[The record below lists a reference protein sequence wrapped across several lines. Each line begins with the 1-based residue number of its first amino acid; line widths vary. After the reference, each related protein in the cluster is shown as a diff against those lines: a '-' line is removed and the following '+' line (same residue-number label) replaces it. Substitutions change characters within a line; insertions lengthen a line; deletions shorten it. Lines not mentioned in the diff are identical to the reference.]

1 MLPGRPVAAMN
12 RVRLGGL
19 HVVDDGVQLLGH
31 ARELG
36 DGRGGLVHGRGGLVG
51 HEVDLLGG
59 AGDLLEAADCSRR
72 RWAMLRTM
80 SAVETE
86 TLTIS
91 PREEP
96 ACRPV
101 PRSR

>member
-1 MLPGRPVAAMN
+1 
-12 RVRLGGL
+12 
-19 HVVDDGVQLLGH
+19 
-31 ARELG
+31 
-36 DGRGGLVHGRGGLVG
+36 
-51 HEVDLLGG
+51 
-59 AGDLLEAADCSRR
+59 
-72 RWAMLRTM
+72 MLRTM